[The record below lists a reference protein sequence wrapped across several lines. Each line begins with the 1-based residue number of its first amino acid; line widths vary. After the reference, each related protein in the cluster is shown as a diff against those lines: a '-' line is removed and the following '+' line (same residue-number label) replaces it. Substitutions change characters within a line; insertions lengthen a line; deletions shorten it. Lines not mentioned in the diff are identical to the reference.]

1 MVYSFTAEEL
11 SKYDGVK
18 DEKIYFSVRG
28 TVYDVSSA
36 PDFYGPGPRVN
47 TAADTARSVKS
58 VNERRAIWSSVKSHS
73 DISACFTG

>member
-1 MVYSFTAEEL
+1 MVYTFTAEEL

-36 PDFYGPGPRVN
+36 PDFYGPGPIN
-47 TAADTARSVKS
+47 
-58 VNERRAIWSSVKSHS
+58 IWG
-73 DISACFTG
+73 C